1 MRIVFNSSASHNSH
15 TLNDYWFK
23 GPEGPDLLNNL
34 FGVVIRFRKKPYAIC
49 GDIAKMYHMIAI
61 PEEDQHVHKL
71 LSRNYEVKYV
81 KTVLMF
87 GDRPVPTMA
96 ITAMRKS
103 ANMKK
108 EEKPRAAEAIL
119 KNTNVD
125 DICDSV
131 NIKVAKALMSD
142 IHGVLNVGSF
152 HVKLWISS
160 TQSHVKE
167 NPSEVTIGGESL
179 VEKVLG
185 TVWLPQEDMFTFTIK
200 LELAK
205 ENLPS
210 GDPGTFIP
218 LKLKKRLILSKLA
231 GVFDPMGAGA
241 AVLVKPKIAMQE
253 LWQIGLGWDDEVP
266 P

>member
-1 MRIVFNSSASHNSH
+1 
-15 TLNDYWFK
+15 
-23 GPEGPDLLNNL
+23 
-34 FGVVIRFRKKPYAIC
+34 
-49 GDIAKMYHMIAI
+49 
-61 PEEDQHVHKL
+61 
-71 LSRNYEVKYV
+71 
-81 KTVLMF
+81 
-87 GDRPVPTMA
+87 
-96 ITAMRKS
+96 
-103 ANMKK
+103 MKK

-218 LKLKKRLILSKLA
+218 LKLKKTFNSEQASRCIRSNGSWSSSPCEAEDCNA
-231 GVFDPMGAGA
+231 GTMVNWP
-241 AVLVKPKIAMQE
+241 
-253 LWQIGLGWDDEVP
+253 WLG
-266 P
+266 

>member
-1 MRIVFNSSASHNSH
+1 
-15 TLNDYWFK
+15 
-23 GPEGPDLLNNL
+23 
-34 FGVVIRFRKKPYAIC
+34 
-49 GDIAKMYHMIAI
+49 
-61 PEEDQHVHKL
+61 
-71 LSRNYEVKYV
+71 
-81 KTVLMF
+81 
-87 GDRPVPTMA
+87 MA
-96 ITAMRKS
+96 ITEMRKT
-103 ANMKK
+103 ANIKK
-108 EEKPRAAEAIL
+108 EEKPRTAEAVL
-119 KNTNVD
+119 KNAYVD

-131 NIKVAKALMSD
+131 NIQEAKALLSD
-142 IHGVLNVGSF
+142 IHGVLNVGGF
-152 HVKLWISS
+152 HVQLWISS
-160 TQSHVKE
+160 AQSDVKE

-241 AVLVKPKIAMQE
+241 AVLVKPKIAVQE
-253 LWQIGLGWDDEVP
+253 LWQIGLGWDEVP
-266 P
+266 PEIKRKWISYLKKSSP